1 MVCSEEE
8 KNKIYTDFH
17 KKVTRYVTGKIPNPQ
32 DAEDLVSCVFMKV
45 FQKLDTFDESKASLS
60 TWIFTITRNT
70 VYDFYGTRKDFSE
83 LPEELSTDSNI
94 DENLLNEEMLE
105 QLADALESL
114 DERSRDL
121 IILHYYDGLTLKEI
135 ADRMQMSYPNAKV
148 IHKKAL
154 HALQAVL
161 GDLN

>member
-1 MVCSEEE
+1 MICSEEE
-8 KNKIYTDFH
+8 KNKIYIDYRQ
-17 KKVTRYVTGKIPNPQ
+17 KVARYIAGKVPNPQ
-32 DAEDLVSCVFMKV
+32 DAEDLVSCVFMKI

-83 LPEELSTDSNI
+83 LPEDIADDGKI

-121 IILHYYDGLTLKEI
+121 IILHYYSGLTLKEI

-154 HALQAVL
+154 RAMQAVL

>member
-1 MVCSEEE
+1 MVYSDEE

-17 KKVTRYVTGKIPNPQ
+17 KKVTRYIAGKVPNPQ

-83 LPEELSTDSNI
+83 LPEDIATDSNI

-154 HALQAVL
+154 RAMQEFL
-161 GDLN
+161 GDIN

>member
-1 MVCSEEE
+1 MVYSDEE

-17 KKVTRYVTGKIPNPQ
+17 KKVTRYIAGKVPNPQ

-83 LPEELSTDSNI
+83 LPEDIATDSNI

-154 HALQAVL
+154 RAMQAFL
-161 GDLN
+161 GDIN

>member
-1 MVCSEEE
+1 MVYSDEE

-17 KKVTRYVTGKIPNPQ
+17 KKVTRYIAGKVPNPQ

-83 LPEELSTDSNI
+83 LPEDIATDSNI

-105 QLADALESL
+105 LLADALESL

-154 HALQAVL
+154 RAMQEFL
-161 GDLN
+161 GDIN

>member
-1 MVCSEEE
+1 MICSEEE

-83 LPEELSTDSNI
+83 LPEDIADDGKI

-121 IILHYYDGLTLKEI
+121 IILHYYSGLTLKEI

-154 HALQAVL
+154 RAMQAVL

>member
-83 LPEELSTDSNI
+83 LPEDIADDGKI

-135 ADRMQMSYPNAKV
+135 AYRMQMSYPNAKV

-154 HALQAVL
+154 RALQAFL
-161 GDLN
+161 GELN

>member
-8 KNKIYTDFH
+8 KNKIYTDYY
-17 KKVTRYVTGKIPNPQ
+17 KKVTRYVTGKIPNHQ

-70 VYDFYGTRKDFSE
+70 VYDFYSTRKDFSE
-83 LPEELSTDSNI
+83 LPEELADDGKI

-121 IILHYYDGLTLKEI
+121 IILHYYSGLTLKEI

-154 HALQAVL
+154 RALQAFL

>member
-83 LPEELSTDSNI
+83 LPEDIADDGKI

-121 IILHYYDGLTLKEI
+121 IILHYYSGLTLKEI

-154 HALQAVL
+154 RAMQAVL

>member
-1 MVCSEEE
+1 MICSEEE
-8 KNKIYTDFH
+8 KNKIYIDYRQ
-17 KKVTRYVTGKIPNPQ
+17 KVTRYVTGKIPNPQ

-83 LPEELSTDSNI
+83 LPEDIADDGKI

-121 IILHYYDGLTLKEI
+121 IILHYYSGLTLKEI

-154 HALQAVL
+154 RAMQAVL

>member
-1 MVCSEEE
+1 MICSEEE
-8 KNKIYTDFH
+8 KNKIYIDYRQ
-17 KKVTRYVTGKIPNPQ
+17 KVARYIAGKVPNSQ
-32 DAEDLVSCVFMKV
+32 DAEDLVSCVFMKI

-83 LPEELSTDSNI
+83 LPEDIADDGKI

-121 IILHYYDGLTLKEI
+121 IILHYYSGLTLKEI

-154 HALQAVL
+154 RAMQAFL

>member
-1 MVCSEEE
+1 MVYSDEE

-17 KKVTRYVTGKIPNPQ
+17 KKVARYIAGKVPNPQ

-83 LPEELSTDSNI
+83 LPEDIADDGKI

-121 IILHYYDGLTLKEI
+121 IILHYYSGLTLKEI

-154 HALQAVL
+154 RAMQAFL
-161 GDLN
+161 GDIN

>member
-1 MVCSEEE
+1 MVYSEEE
-8 KNKIYTDFH
+8 KNKIYIDYRQ
-17 KKVTRYVTGKIPNPQ
+17 KVAWYIAGKVPNPQ

-83 LPEELSTDSNI
+83 LPEDIADDGKI

-121 IILHYYDGLTLKEI
+121 IILHYYSGLTLKEI

-154 HALQAVL
+154 RAMQAVL

>member
-83 LPEELSTDSNI
+83 LPEDIADDGKI

-135 ADRMQMSYPNAKV
+135 AYRMQMSYPNAKV

-154 HALQAVL
+154 RALQAFL

>member
-1 MVCSEEE
+1 MICSEEE

-32 DAEDLVSCVFMKV
+32 DAEDLVSCVFMKI

-83 LPEELSTDSNI
+83 LPEDIADDGKI

-121 IILHYYDGLTLKEI
+121 IILHYYSGLSLKEI

-154 HALQAVL
+154 RAMQAVL

>member
-1 MVCSEEE
+1 MFCSEEE
-8 KNKIYTDFH
+8 KNKMYTDFH

-83 LPEELSTDSNI
+83 LPEDIADDGKI

-135 ADRMQMSYPNAKV
+135 AYRMQMSYPNAKV

-154 HALQAVL
+154 RALQAFL

>member
-1 MVCSEEE
+1 MICSEEE

-83 LPEELSTDSNI
+83 LPEDIADDGKI

-121 IILHYYDGLTLKEI
+121 IILHYYSGLTLKEI

-154 HALQAVL
+154 RALQAFL
-161 GDLN
+161 GDLK

>member
-1 MVCSEEE
+1 MICSEEE

-32 DAEDLVSCVFMKV
+32 DAEDLVSCVFLKI

-83 LPEELSTDSNI
+83 LPEDIADDGKI

-121 IILHYYDGLTLKEI
+121 IILHYYSGLTLKEI

-154 HALQAVL
+154 RAMQAVL

>member
-1 MVCSEEE
+1 MVYSDEE
-8 KNKIYTDFH
+8 KNKIYTDFN
-17 KKVTRYVTGKIPNPQ
+17 KKVARYIAGKVPNPQ

-83 LPEELSTDSNI
+83 LPEDIATDSNI

-105 QLADALESL
+105 LLADALESL

-154 HALQAVL
+154 RAMQAFL
-161 GDLN
+161 GDIN

>member
-1 MVCSEEE
+1 MVYSDEE

-17 KKVTRYVTGKIPNPQ
+17 KKVARYIAGKVPNPQ

-83 LPEELSTDSNI
+83 LPEDIATDSNI

-121 IILHYYDGLTLKEI
+121 IILHYYSG
-135 ADRMQMSYPNAKV
+135 
-148 IHKKAL
+148 
-154 HALQAVL
+154 
-161 GDLN
+161 

>member
-1 MVCSEEE
+1 MICSEEE

-32 DAEDLVSCVFMKV
+32 DAEDLVSCVFLKI

-83 LPEELSTDSNI
+83 LPEDIADDGEI

-105 QLADALESL
+105 QLAEALESL

-154 HALQAVL
+154 RSLKAVL
-161 GDLN
+161 GDLY

>member
-1 MVCSEEE
+1 MVYSDEE
-8 KNKIYTDFH
+8 KNKIYTDYC
-17 KKVTRYVTGKIPNPQ
+17 KKVARYIAGKVPNPQ

-83 LPEELSTDSNI
+83 LPEDIATGSNI
-94 DENLLNEEMLE
+94 DENLLNEETLE

-154 HALQAVL
+154 RAMQAFL
-161 GDLN
+161 GDIN

>member
-1 MVCSEEE
+1 MVYSEEE
-8 KNKIYTDFH
+8 KNKIYIDYRQ
-17 KKVTRYVTGKIPNPQ
+17 KVARYIAGKVPNPQ
-32 DAEDLVSCVFMKV
+32 DAEDLVSCVFLKI

-83 LPEELSTDSNI
+83 LPEDIADDGKI

-121 IILHYYDGLTLKEI
+121 IILHYYSGLSLKEI

-154 HALQAVL
+154 RAMQAVL

>member
-1 MVCSEEE
+1 MVYSDEE
-8 KNKIYTDFH
+8 KNKIYTDYC
-17 KKVTRYVTGKIPNPQ
+17 KKVARYIAGKVPNPQ

-83 LPEELSTDSNI
+83 LPEDIATDSNI
-94 DENLLNEEMLE
+94 DENLLNEETLE

-135 ADRMQMSYPNAKV
+135 ADRMCMSYPNAKV

-154 HALQAVL
+154 RAMQAFL
-161 GDLN
+161 GDIN

>member
-1 MVCSEEE
+1 MICSEEE

-17 KKVTRYVTGKIPNPQ
+17 KKVTRYVTGKVPNPQ

-83 LPEELSTDSNI
+83 LPEELADDGNI

-121 IILHYYDGLTLKEI
+121 IILHYYSGLTLKEI

-154 HALQAVL
+154 RALQAFF

>member
-83 LPEELSTDSNI
+83 LPEDIADDGKI

-154 HALQAVL
+154 RALQAFL

>member
-83 LPEELSTDSNI
+83 LPEDIADDGKI

-121 IILHYYDGLTLKEI
+121 IILHYYSGLTLKEI

-154 HALQAVL
+154 RALQAFL

>member
-83 LPEELSTDSNI
+83 LPEDIADDGKI

-121 IILHYYDGLTLKEI
+121 IILHYYSGLTLKEI
-135 ADRMQMSYPNAKV
+135 ADRMCMSYPNAKV

-154 HALQAVL
+154 RAMQAFL
-161 GDLN
+161 GDIN

>member
-1 MVCSEEE
+1 MICSEEE

-83 LPEELSTDSNI
+83 LPEDIATDSNI

-154 HALQAVL
+154 RAMQAVL

>member
-1 MVCSEEE
+1 MICSEEE

-32 DAEDLVSCVFMKV
+32 DAEDLVSCVFMKI

-83 LPEELSTDSNI
+83 LPEDIADDGKI

-121 IILHYYDGLTLKEI
+121 IILHYYSGLTLKEI

-154 HALQAVL
+154 RAMQAVL

>member
-1 MVCSEEE
+1 MICSEEE

-70 VYDFYGTRKDFSE
+70 VYDFYATRKDFSE
-83 LPEELSTDSNI
+83 LPEDIATDSNI
-94 DENLLNEEMLE
+94 DENLLNEETLE

-121 IILHYYDGLTLKEI
+121 IILHYYSGLTLKEI

-154 HALQAVL
+154 RAMQAFL

>member
-1 MVCSEEE
+1 MICSEEE

-45 FQKLDTFDESKASLS
+45 FQKLNTFDESKASLS

-83 LPEELSTDSNI
+83 LPEDIADDGKI

-121 IILHYYDGLTLKEI
+121 IILHYYSGLTLKEI
-135 ADRMQMSYPNAKV
+135 ADRMQMSYPNTKV

-154 HALQAVL
+154 RALQAFL

>member
-1 MVCSEEE
+1 MVYSEEE
-8 KNKIYTDFH
+8 KNKIYIDYRQ
-17 KKVTRYVTGKIPNPQ
+17 KVARYIAGKVPNPQ
-32 DAEDLVSCVFMKV
+32 DAEDLVSCVFMKI

-83 LPEELSTDSNI
+83 LPEDIADDGKI

-121 IILHYYDGLTLKEI
+121 IILHYYSGLTLKEI

-154 HALQAVL
+154 RAMQAFL